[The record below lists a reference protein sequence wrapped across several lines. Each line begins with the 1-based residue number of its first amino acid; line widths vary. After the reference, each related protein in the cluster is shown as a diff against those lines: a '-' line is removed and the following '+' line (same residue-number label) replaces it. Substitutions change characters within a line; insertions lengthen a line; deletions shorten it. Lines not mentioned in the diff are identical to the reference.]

1 MILLKNA
8 LRRWMSFSS
17 FKKFLQA
24 LALAIS
30 GAWHDDR
37 PPDGTLVSGH
47 SRAVGIGRELGKT

>member
-1 MILLKNA
+1 MILLGKA
-8 LRRWMSFSS
+8 QEDGRAFPG

-37 PPDGTLVSGH
+37 PPDGTVVSGH
-47 SRAVGIGRELGKT
+47 SRAAGIGRELSKT